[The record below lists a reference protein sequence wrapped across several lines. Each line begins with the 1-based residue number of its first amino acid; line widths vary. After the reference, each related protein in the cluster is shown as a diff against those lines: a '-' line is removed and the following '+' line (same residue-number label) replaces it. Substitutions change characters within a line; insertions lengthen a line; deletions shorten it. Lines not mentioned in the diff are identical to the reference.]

1 MKDLWQCL
9 LNQYVNYFF
18 SPLAF
23 ARLWYYSHLGL
34 IMGPWGP
41 ETSCYKSF
49 IYLPFWIY
57 FLVWHRALVEGG
69 AILQCPLRKTPE
81 STPPPP
87 TASSFLTRKNFP
99 QVLSPVF
106 RQPLDIQDGGVHG
119 QSCSSGKF
127 LSLSSSCSE
136 TWPIIFH
143 RILTIGG
150 WKTGQ
155 SIGGGG
161 RWSKGKGCIRSFCDH
176 SSDSRWTILL

>member
-1 MKDLWQCL
+1 M
-9 LNQYVNYFF
+9 
-18 SPLAF
+18 
-23 ARLWYYSHLGL
+23 LGPAVQRRKNTTL
-34 IMGPWGP
+34 GNGVMRTPKRRVIN
-41 ETSCYKSF
+41 CSF
-49 IYLPFWIY
+49 I
-57 FLVWHRALVEGG
+57 FLFEFISLSGTVLWLKGVLSSSVPSAKPPN
-69 AILQCPLRKTPE
+69 QP
-81 STPPPP
+81 PPPP
-87 TASSFLTRKNFP
+87 TRFLLPHPEKLP

-106 RQPLDIQDGGVHG
+106 RQPVDIQDGGVHG

-161 RWSKGKGCIRSFCDH
+161 R
-176 SSDSRWTILL
+176 

>member
-34 IMGPWGP
+34 IMASWGP
-41 ETSCYKSF
+41 RNELNLFPCLAPCFGWRGCCPPVS
-49 IYLPFWIY
+49 PPQNPWIN
-57 FLVWHRALVEGG
+57 
-69 AILQCPLRKTPE
+69 
-81 STPPPP
+81 PPPP
-87 TASSFLTRKNFP
+87 TPPASSFLTRKNFP